1 MKGYRNYN
9 VTLEHVT
16 DSNIDSVEYVKCKT
30 EKEARRVMV
39 KMSKSKKAQQLK
51 TTKNNW
57 GELPNLVRVYASST
71 EEDNDDFVQ
80 GVHILMYEDGV
91 CTHSSVG

>member
-9 VTLEHVT
+9 ITLEHVT
-16 DSNIDSVEYVKCKT
+16 DSNIDSVEYANCKT
-30 EKEARRVMV
+30 EKEARRIMA

-57 GELPNLVRVYASST
+57 GELPNLVRVYAIST

-80 GVHILMYEDGV
+80 GVHVLMYENGI
-91 CTHSSVG
+91 CTYSSVG

>member
-51 TTKNNW
+51 LTTNNY
-57 GELPNLVRVYASST
+57 GELPNSVRVYAIST
-71 EEDNDDFVQ
+71 EEDNEDGAL
-80 GVHILMYEDGV
+80 GVHVLMYEEGV
-91 CTHSSVG
+91 CTYSSVG

>member
-9 VTLEHVT
+9 ITLEHVT

-30 EKEARRVMV
+30 EKEARKIMA

-51 TTKNNW
+51 TTLNNF

-71 EEDNDDFVQ
+71 EEDNDDGTL
-80 GVHILMYEDGV
+80 GVHVLMYEEGV
-91 CTHSSVG
+91 CTYSSVG